1 VTGYRISLRSY
12 EISAAAFSLVYSHN
26 QKISDNHLKK
36 KVFLALLIS
45 FLATLSGCAIEKRD
59 VPLQQDSAANY
70 ADHSLPATSYNRKD
84 WPHWIDADGDCQN
97 TRQELL
103 IATSKKPVQFKDSRQ
118 CTVIY
123 GEWYG
128 VYTGKTFTKASD
140 VDIDHIVPL
149 AHAHRHGAD
158 KWTKAQ
164 RRTFAND
171 FENLLVVSDSI
182 NKSKSDQAPHEWLPP
197 LKSYWCEYGK
207 RWEYIKNKYHLWYE
221 RQERIALNKL
231 AETCLE

>member
-1 VTGYRISLRSY
+1 MK
-12 EISAAAFSLVYSHN
+12 
-26 QKISDNHLKK
+26 KIAL
-36 KVFLALLIS
+36 LALL
-45 FLATLSGCAIEKRD
+45 FPLLTMLSSCAIEKRD
-59 VPLQQDSAANY
+59 MSPQPESITDY
-70 ADHSLPATSYNRKD
+70 AEHPIPATPYNRKD

-103 IATSKKPVQFKDSRQ
+103 IATSRKPVQFKDSRH
-118 CTVIY
+118 CIVIS

-164 RRTFAND
+164 RRAFAND
-171 FENLLVVSDSI
+171 FENLLVVDDTV
-182 NKSKSDQAPHEWLPP
+182 NQSKSDQAPHEWLPP

-207 RWEYIKNKYHLWYE
+207 RWNYIKNKYHLWYE
-221 RQERIALNKL
+221 RQERITLNKL

>member
-1 VTGYRISLRSY
+1 M
-12 EISAAAFSLVYSHN
+12 
-26 QKISDNHLKK
+26 
-36 KVFLALLIS
+36 
-45 FLATLSGCAIEKRD
+45 
-59 VPLQQDSAANY
+59 
-70 ADHSLPATSYNRKD
+70 
-84 WPHWIDADGDCQN
+84 
-97 TRQELL
+97 
-103 IATSKKPVQFKDSRQ
+103 
-118 CTVIY
+118 
-123 GEWYG
+123 
-128 VYTGKTFTKASD
+128 
-140 VDIDHIVPL
+140 

-207 RWEYIKNKYHLWYE
+207 RWEYIKNKYHLWYD

>member
-1 VTGYRISLRSY
+1 MKRIIFLTSLISL
-12 EISAAAFSLVYSHN
+12 LV
-26 QKISDNHLKK
+26 
-36 KVFLALLIS
+36 
-45 FLATLSGCAIEKRD
+45 TLSGCSIEKRD
-59 VPLQQDSAANY
+59 ITLQQESATNY
-70 ADHSLPATSYNRKD
+70 SDHPLPVTSYNRKA

-97 TRQELL
+97 TRQEML
-103 IATSKKPVQFKDSRQ
+103 ITTSQKPVQFKDSKH
-118 CTVIY
+118 CIVIY
-123 GEWYG
+123 GKWYE
-128 VYTGKTFTKASD
+128 VYTGKTFTRASD

-171 FENLLVVSDSI
+171 FENLLVVNDSI
-182 NKSKSDQAPHEWLPP
+182 NRSKSDQAPHEWLPP

-207 RWEYIKNKYHLWYE
+207 RWERIKDKYRLWYSK
-221 RQERIALNKL
+221 QERFTLNQL